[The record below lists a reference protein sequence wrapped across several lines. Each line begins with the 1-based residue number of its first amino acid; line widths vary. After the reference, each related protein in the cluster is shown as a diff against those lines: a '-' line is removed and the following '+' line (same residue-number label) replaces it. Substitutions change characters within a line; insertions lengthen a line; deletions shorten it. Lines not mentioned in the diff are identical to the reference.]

1 MSGAGIPKTRWTAAE
16 DEILRRLWVTP
27 GVSRRQVA
35 EAIGR
40 TEKATK
46 ARAEGLRLPM
56 GPAMVA
62 MGEWSAD
69 QIAELRRLAP
79 TGLGK
84 KGIARELGVSYSQV
98 RNAAKRYGVIVKDGS
113 NAHLSKTGKAP
124 KRAKPRTWSYSNE
137 DRDRSRREALERRRA
152 TLDKDALKIAG
163 IPLPSH
169 QEPRGCRWIDGAG
182 MDWRFCQATPS
193 HPGASWCLHHRRIV
207 SAPVFSTA
215 SEAA

>member
-1 MSGAGIPKTRWTAAE
+1 MKRGEPKTRWTE
-16 DEILRRLWVTP
+16 EETTLLRKLWVTP
-27 GVSRRQVA
+27 GLTRKKVA

-56 GPAMVA
+56 GPAKVA
-62 MGEWSAD
+62 MGEWSPD

-84 KGIARELGVSYSQV
+84 KGIARELGISYSQV
-98 RNAAKRYGVIVKDGS
+98 RNAARRYGVTVAVGS
-113 NAHLSKTGKAP
+113 NAHLSKSGKGP
-124 KRAKPRTWSYSNE
+124 KRSKPRTWSYSNE
-137 DRDRSRREALERRRA
+137 DRDRSRREAAERRRA

-163 IPLPSH
+163 IPLPPH
-169 QEPRGCRWIDGAG
+169 QEPRGCRWIDGSG

-215 SEAA
+215 AEAA

>member
-1 MSGAGIPKTRWTAAE
+1 MKRGEPKTRWTEEETAL
-16 DEILRRLWVTP
+16 LRKLWVTP

-84 KGIARELGVSYSQV
+84 KGIARKMGVSYSQV
-98 RNAAKRYGVIVKDGS
+98 RHAARRYHVTVAVGS

-137 DRDRSRREALERRRA
+137 DRERSRREAAERRRQA
-152 TLDKDALKIAG
+152 HDKDALKIASL
-163 IPLPSH
+163 PLPPH

-182 MDWRFCQATPS
+182 TAWRFCQATPS

-207 SAPVFSTA
+207 SAPVFQPA